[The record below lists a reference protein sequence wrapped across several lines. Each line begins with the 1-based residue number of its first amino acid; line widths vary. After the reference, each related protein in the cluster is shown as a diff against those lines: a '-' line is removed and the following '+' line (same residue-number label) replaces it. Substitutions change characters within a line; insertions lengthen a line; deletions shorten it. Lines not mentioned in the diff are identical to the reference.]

1 MSLPGCDGHTEL
13 KLSLRYVPAE
23 GAAAIVLKTKSAAVR
38 DGDRILAFVRAT
50 DVKHD
55 GRSQGLVAPNVKAQ
69 IMMQKALL
77 EKANFETQDIE

>member
-1 MSLPGCDGHTEL
+1 M
-13 KLSLRYVPAE
+13 PAE
-23 GAAAIVLKTKSAAVR
+23 GAAALVLKRKSAALR
-38 DGDRILAFVRAT
+38 DGDRILAVVRAT

-77 EKANFETQDIE
+77 EKAGLEAKDIE